1 MKQIEITMSD
11 NRLKIGIT
19 QGDTNGVGWEV
30 ILRTFADQRV
40 TELFTPVIYGS
51 QKAAEAY
58 TYNLPPGGQQN

>member
-1 MKQIEITMSD
+1 MSD

-30 ILRTFADQRV
+30 ILRTFADQRM

-58 TYNLPPGGQQN
+58 MAMLDVED